1 MGLFNFFKSKE
12 EKKVKLNRSVSKTS
26 SKIYGGISSIF
37 LGRKKIDEELLE
49 EIEELLISADIGVV
63 MVDAILESVRK
74 ESSRGELKD
83 VDQLVASIKK
93 VIIDIIDVTVEKD
106 KSNDNNNDSDNDS
119 DNEKENNIDSYSDTD
134 IQVENEKDTD
144 IQVPYQVLVVGVNG
158 VGKTTTI
165 AKLSNIYKAS
175 GYKVL
180 IAAADTFRAAAVEQ
194 LAIWAGR
201 IGVDI
206 VTKDEGT
213 DPASVVYT
221 AIERVEKEGY
231 EVLIVDTAGRL
242 HNKVNLMQELL
253 KMEKVAT
260 KNSDTGFSEKLLVID
275 ATSGQNAITQARAF
289 NELIGLTGLI
299 VTKLDGTAKGGVVIN
314 IINELKIPVK
324 FICIG
329 ESVEDIIPFNAEDF
343 VDAVFSNE
351 NLTKENT

>member
-26 SKIYGGISSIF
+26 SKIYGGIASIF

-63 MVDAILESVRK
+63 MVDAILESVRD

-93 VIIDIIDVTVEKD
+93 VIVDIIDVEVDRD
-106 KSNDNNNDSDNDS
+106 KSIESNDNDKEKSVDIDS
-119 DNEKENNIDSYSDTD
+119 NIDIDIEVDNKQDTD
-134 IQVENEKDTD
+134 IQ
-144 IQVPYQVLVVGVNG
+144 IPYQVLVVGVNG

-194 LAIWAGR
+194 LTIWSDR
-201 IGVDI
+201 IGIDI

-221 AIERVEKEGY
+221 AVERVEKEGY

-253 KMEKVAT
+253 KMEKVAS
-260 KNSDTGFSEKLLVID
+260 KNSGVGFSEKLLVID
-275 ATSGQNAITQARAF
+275 GTSGQNAITQARAF

-351 NLTKENT
+351 NLTKESI

>member
-12 EKKVKLNRSVSKTS
+12 EKRIKLNRSVSKTS
-26 SKIYGGISSIF
+26 SKIYGRISSIF

-49 EIEELLISADIGVV
+49 EIEEVLISADIGVV
-63 MVDAILESVRK
+63 MVDAILDSVKK

-83 VDQLVASIKK
+83 VDQLIASIKK
-93 VIIDIIDVTVEKD
+93 VIVDIIDISTKKNKDVDIVVED
-106 KSNDNNNDSDNDS
+106 
-119 DNEKENNIDSYSDTD
+119 NIDVESDID
-134 IQVENEKDTD
+134 IST
-144 IQVPYQVLVVGVNG
+144 PYQVLVVGVNG

-165 AKLSNIYKAS
+165 AKLSNIYKLL

-194 LAIWAGR
+194 LTIWSDR

-221 AIERVEKEGY
+221 AVERVEKEGY

-253 KMEKVAT
+253 KMEKVA
-260 KNSDTGFSEKLLVID
+260 KKGSELGFSEKLLVID

-314 IINELKIPVK
+314 IINELRIPVK

-343 VDAVFSNE
+343 VDAVFSDE
-351 NLTKENT
+351 NLAKENF

>member
-12 EKKVKLNRSVSKTS
+12 EKKVVLNRSVSKTS

-63 MVDAILESVRK
+63 MVDAILESVRT

-93 VIIDIIDVTVEKD
+93 VIVDIINVKADD
-106 KSNDNNNDSDNDS
+106 DNDNDI
-119 DNEKENNIDSYSDTD
+119 KIDDEQD
-134 IQVENEKDTD
+134 AGIK
-144 IQVPYQVLVVGVNG
+144 IPYQVLVVGVNG

-194 LAIWAGR
+194 LTIWSDR

-206 VTKDEGT
+206 VTKDEGV

-221 AIERVEKEGY
+221 AVERVEKEGY

-253 KMEKVAT
+253 KMEKVAS
-260 KNSDTGFSEKLLVID
+260 KNSGVGFSEKLLVID
-275 ATSGQNAITQARAF
+275 ATSGQNAITQAKAF

-343 VDAVFSNE
+343 VDAVFSNQ
-351 NLTKENT
+351 NLTKENS

>member
-63 MVDAILESVRK
+63 MVDAILESVRT

-93 VIIDIIDVTVEKD
+93 VIVDIINVDVE
-106 KSNDNNNDSDNDS
+106 NNNDIQVDNDN
-119 DNEKENNIDSYSDTD
+119 DNDNDIDIDND
-134 IQVENEKDTD
+134 IK
-144 IQVPYQVLVVGVNG
+144 IPYQVLVVGVNG

-194 LAIWAGR
+194 LTIWSDR

-206 VTKDEGT
+206 VTKDEGV

-253 KMEKVAT
+253 KMEKVAS
-260 KNSDTGFSEKLLVID
+260 KNNGIGFSEKLLVID
-275 ATSGQNAITQARAF
+275 ATSGQNAITQAKAF

-314 IINELKIPVK
+314 IINELRIPVK

-329 ESVEDIIPFNAEDF
+329 ETVEDIIPFNAEDF

-351 NLTKENT
+351 NLTKENTQ

>member
-37 LGRKKIDEELLE
+37 LGRKKIDEEVLE

-63 MVDAILESVRK
+63 MVDAILESVRA

-83 VDQLVASIKK
+83 VDQLVESIKK
-93 VIIDIIDVTVEKD
+93 VIVDIINIEV
-106 KSNDNNNDSDNDS
+106 
-119 DNEKENNIDSYSDTD
+119 DNENDDVDDSNNDTD
-134 IQVENEKDTD
+134 ITT
-144 IQVPYQVLVVGVNG
+144 PYQVLVVGVNG

-194 LAIWAGR
+194 LTIWSDR

-221 AIERVEKEGY
+221 AVERVEKEGY

-260 KNSDTGFSEKLLVID
+260 KNNGIGFSEKLLVID

-314 IINELKIPVK
+314 IINELRIPVK

-329 ESVEDIIPFNAEDF
+329 ETVEDIIPFNAEDF

-351 NLTKENT
+351 NLTKENS

>member
-63 MVDAILESVRK
+63 MVDAILESVRT

-93 VIIDIIDVTVEKD
+93 VIVDIINVDVE
-106 KSNDNNNDSDNDS
+106 NNNDIQVDNDN
-119 DNEKENNIDSYSDTD
+119 DNDNDNDIDND
-134 IQVENEKDTD
+134 IQ
-144 IQVPYQVLVVGVNG
+144 IPYQVLVVGVNG

-194 LAIWAGR
+194 LTIWSDR

-206 VTKDEGT
+206 VTKDEGV

-253 KMEKVAT
+253 KMEKVAS
-260 KNSDTGFSEKLLVID
+260 KNNGIGFSEKLLVID
-275 ATSGQNAITQARAF
+275 ATSGQNAITQAKAF

-314 IINELKIPVK
+314 IINELRIPVK

-329 ESVEDIIPFNAEDF
+329 ETVEDIIPFNAEDF

-351 NLTKENT
+351 NLTKENTQ

>member
-63 MVDAILESVRK
+63 MVDAILESVRT

-93 VIIDIIDVTVEKD
+93 VIVDIINVDVE
-106 KSNDNNNDSDNDS
+106 NNNDIQIDND
-119 DNEKENNIDSYSDTD
+119 IDIDDD
-134 IQVENEKDTD
+134 IK
-144 IQVPYQVLVVGVNG
+144 IPYQVLVVGVNG

-194 LAIWAGR
+194 LTIWSDR

-206 VTKDEGT
+206 VTKDEGV

-253 KMEKVAT
+253 KMEKVAS
-260 KNSDTGFSEKLLVID
+260 KNNGIGFSEKLLVID
-275 ATSGQNAITQARAF
+275 ATSGQNAITQAKAF

-314 IINELKIPVK
+314 IINELRIPVK

-329 ESVEDIIPFNAEDF
+329 ETVEDIIPFNAEDF

-351 NLTKENT
+351 NLTKENTQ

>member
-63 MVDAILESVRK
+63 MVDAILESVRT

-93 VIIDIIDVTVEKD
+93 VIVDIINVDVE
-106 KSNDNNNDSDNDS
+106 NNNDIQVDNDN
-119 DNEKENNIDSYSDTD
+119 DNDNDIDND
-134 IQVENEKDTD
+134 IQ
-144 IQVPYQVLVVGVNG
+144 IPYQVLVVGVNG

-194 LAIWAGR
+194 LTIWSDR

-206 VTKDEGT
+206 VTKDEGV

-253 KMEKVAT
+253 KMEKVAS
-260 KNSDTGFSEKLLVID
+260 KNNGIGFSEKLLVID
-275 ATSGQNAITQARAF
+275 ATSGQNAITQAKAF

-314 IINELKIPVK
+314 IINELRIPVK

-329 ESVEDIIPFNAEDF
+329 ETVEDIIPFNAEDF

-351 NLTKENT
+351 NLTKENTQ

>member
-63 MVDAILESVRK
+63 MVDAILESVRT

-93 VIIDIIDVTVEKD
+93 VIVDIINVDVEN
-106 KSNDNNNDSDNDS
+106 SN
-119 DNEKENNIDSYSDTD
+119 D
-134 IQVENEKDTD
+134 IQVDNDNDNDNDNDIDND
-144 IQVPYQVLVVGVNG
+144 IQIPYQVLVVGVNG

-194 LAIWAGR
+194 LMIWSDR

-206 VTKDEGT
+206 VTKDEGV

-253 KMEKVAT
+253 KMEKVAS
-260 KNSDTGFSEKLLVID
+260 KNNGIGFSEKLLVID
-275 ATSGQNAITQARAF
+275 ATSGQNAITQAKAF

-314 IINELKIPVK
+314 IINELRIPVK

-329 ESVEDIIPFNAEDF
+329 ETVEDIIPFNAEDF

-351 NLTKENT
+351 NLTKENTQ

>member
-12 EKKVKLNRSVSKTS
+12 EKKVVLNRSVSKTS

-63 MVDAILESVRK
+63 MVDAILESVRT

-93 VIIDIIDVTVEKD
+93 VIVDIINVKADD
-106 KSNDNNNDSDNDS
+106 DNDNDI
-119 DNEKENNIDSYSDTD
+119 KIDDEQD
-134 IQVENEKDTD
+134 AGIK
-144 IQVPYQVLVVGVNG
+144 IPYQVLVVGVNG

-194 LAIWAGR
+194 LTIWSDR

-206 VTKDEGT
+206 VTKDEGV

-221 AIERVEKEGY
+221 AVERVEKEGY

-253 KMEKVAT
+253 KMEKVAS
-260 KNSDTGFSEKLLVID
+260 KNSGVGFSEKLLVID
-275 ATSGQNAITQARAF
+275 ATSGQNAITQAKAF
-289 NELIGLTGLI
+289 NELIGLTGLV

-343 VDAVFSNE
+343 VDAVFSNQ
-351 NLTKENT
+351 NLTKENS

>member
-63 MVDAILESVRK
+63 MVDAILESVRT

-93 VIIDIIDVTVEKD
+93 VIVDIINVDV
-106 KSNDNNNDSDNDS
+106 DNNNDIQVDNDN
-119 DNEKENNIDSYSDTD
+119 DNDNDIDDDND
-134 IQVENEKDTD
+134 IQ
-144 IQVPYQVLVVGVNG
+144 IPYQVLIVGVNG

-194 LAIWAGR
+194 LTIWSDR

-206 VTKDEGT
+206 VTKDEGV

-253 KMEKVAT
+253 KMEKVAS
-260 KNSDTGFSEKLLVID
+260 KNNGIGFSEKLLVID
-275 ATSGQNAITQARAF
+275 ATSGQNAITQAKAF

-314 IINELKIPVK
+314 IINELRIPVK

-329 ESVEDIIPFNAEDF
+329 ETVEDIIPFNAEDF

-351 NLTKENT
+351 NLTKENTQ

>member
-63 MVDAILESVRK
+63 MVDAILESVRT

-93 VIIDIIDVTVEKD
+93 VIVDIINVDVE
-106 KSNDNNNDSDNDS
+106 NNNDIQVDNDN
-119 DNEKENNIDSYSDTD
+119 DNDNDIDDDND
-134 IQVENEKDTD
+134 IQ
-144 IQVPYQVLVVGVNG
+144 IPYQVLVVGVNG

-194 LAIWAGR
+194 LTIWSDR

-206 VTKDEGT
+206 VTKDEGV

-253 KMEKVAT
+253 KMEKVAS
-260 KNSDTGFSEKLLVID
+260 KNNGIGFSEKLLVID
-275 ATSGQNAITQARAF
+275 ATSGQNAITQAKAF

-314 IINELKIPVK
+314 IINELRIPVK

-329 ESVEDIIPFNAEDF
+329 ETVEDIIPFNAEDF

-351 NLTKENT
+351 NLTKENTQ